1 MKSAV
6 VLVLALVFA
15 TRVVHADDKPWAAG
29 VDEKSQKIAL
39 DLYNA
44 ANQLFEDGAY
54 PKALE
59 LYSEALA
66 KWDHPKIHYN
76 AAICLKKMDR
86 LVDAYE
92 QLLAALKYGAAPYAH
107 ETYQQA
113 LALQTELEKSVAS
126 LEIKSRQNG
135 AQISLDGKVI
145 IPASPGAAQMHV
157 LANTP
162 HQLVAA
168 KPTYETQTRTITLE
182 PGQETTLVI
191 ELHMMPQS
199 KKLARRWDA
208 WLPWAVV
215 GGGAAI
221 AGGGGVFAWRASKQ
235 YSEYDRGVAQ
245 AWDQAQMTGTQPMTP
260 KFATDARSRGN
271 RDRAFAYGG
280 LAVGGAAIAAG
291 ITMVLLNQGHLV
303 AVPAVGKESAGVSLL
318 GSF

>member
-1 MKSAV
+1 MIRAV
-6 VLVLALVFA
+6 VLVLALLGGVA
-15 TRVVHADDKPWAAG
+15 HADDKPWAAN
-29 VDEKSQKIAL
+29 VDASSQKIAL

-59 LYSEALA
+59 LYNEALA

-86 LVDAYE
+86 LVEAYE
-92 QLLAALKYGAAPYAH
+92 HLLAALKYGAAPYTH
-107 ETYQQA
+107 EVYQQA
-113 LALQTELEKSVAS
+113 LALQADLEKSVAS
-126 LEIKSRQNG
+126 LEIKSKQEG

-145 IPASPGAAQMHV
+145 LTKPGAAQMHV
-157 LANTP
+157 LAGQP

-168 KPTYETQTRTITLE
+168 KPKYETQTRSITLE

-191 ELHMMPQS
+191 ELHLMPQG
-199 KKLARRWDA
+199 KQLARRWST

-235 YSEYDRGVAQ
+235 YSEYDRGVAA
-245 AWDQAQMTGTQPMTP
+245 AWDQAQMSGMAPVTP
-260 KFATDARSRGN
+260 KYALDARSRGD
-271 RDRAFAYGG
+271 RDKAFAYGG
-280 LAVGGAAIAAG
+280 LAVGGVAVAAG
-291 ITMVLLNQGHLV
+291 ITMVLMNQGHLI
-303 AVPAVGKESAGVSLL
+303 AVPAVGKESAGVTIL

>member
-1 MKSAV
+1 MIRAV
-6 VLVLALVFA
+6 VLVLALVA
-15 TRVVHADDKPWAAG
+15 TTRVVHADDKPWAAG
-29 VDEKSQKIAL
+29 VDPGSQKIAL

-59 LYSEALA
+59 LYNEALA
-66 KWDHPKIHYN
+66 KWDHPKIHFN
-76 AAICLKKMDR
+76 AAVCLKKMDR
-86 LVDAYE
+86 LVESYE
-92 QLLAALKYGAAPYAH
+92 HVLAALKFGAAPFTH

-145 IPASPGAAQMHV
+145 IAATPGATQMHV
-157 LANTP
+157 LAGTP

-191 ELHMMPQS
+191 ELHMMPQG
-199 KKLARRWDA
+199 KKLARRWST

-221 AGGGGVFAWRASKQ
+221 AGGGGLFAWRASKQ

-245 AWDQAQMTGTQPMTP
+245 AWDQAQMTGAQPMTP
-260 KFATDARSRGN
+260 TFATDARSRGD
-271 RDRAFAYGG
+271 RDRTLAYTG
-280 LAVGGAAIAAG
+280 LAVGGTAIAAG
-291 ITMVLLNQGHLV
+291 IAMVLLNQGRLV

>member
-1 MKSAV
+1 MKRAV
-6 VLVLALVFA
+6 VLVLALVFT

-29 VDEKSQKIAL
+29 VDDKSQKIAL

-145 IPASPGAAQMHV
+145 ISASPGAAQMHV

-191 ELHMMPQS
+191 ELHMMPQG

-215 GGGAAI
+215 GGGAVI
-221 AGGGGVFAWRASKQ
+221 AGGGGLFAWRASNQ

-260 KFATDARSRGN
+260 TFATDARSRGD
-271 RDRAFAYGG
+271 RDRALAYGG

-318 GSF
+318 GEF

>member
-1 MKSAV
+1 MTRVV
-6 VLVLALVFA
+6 VLVLALA
-15 TRVVHADDKPWAAG
+15 CASRVAHADDKPWAAG
-29 VDEKSQKIAL
+29 VDASSQKIAL

-59 LYSEALA
+59 LYNEALA

-86 LVDAYE
+86 LVEAYE
-92 QLLAALKYGAAPYAH
+92 HLLAALKYGAAPFTH
-107 ETYQQA
+107 EVYQQA

-126 LEIKSRQNG
+126 LEIKSKQDG
-135 AQISLDGKVI
+135 AQISLDGHVI
-145 IPASPGAAQMHV
+145 LTKPGAAQMHV

-168 KPTYETQTRTITLE
+168 KPTYETQTRSITLE

-191 ELHMMPQS
+191 ELHLMAQPKQ
-199 KKLARRWDA
+199 LARRWSA

-221 AGGGGVFAWRASKQ
+221 AGGGGLFAWRASKQ

-245 AWDQAQMTGTQPMTP
+245 AWEQAQMTGMAPVTP
-260 KFATDARSRGN
+260 KFALDAHSRGD
-271 RDRAFAYGG
+271 RDRTLSYTG
-280 LAVGGAAIAAG
+280 LAVGGVAVAAG
-291 ITMVLLNQGHLV
+291 ITMVLMNQGHLV
-303 AVPAVGKESAGVSLL
+303 AVPAVGKESAGVSIL